1 MTTNCEWSQ
10 RDEKIQSY
18 NFLQI
23 ARQVEALKMT
33 TFFKKFASQTHIS
46 CAPCDT
52 TLCKRQNRHLWLP
65 HTRLTDDFWLLTKK
79 IQISS
84 SKNGDFNGA
93 TPSVYLFTWFLVYSL
108 YKHYKNK
115 YISVSTSKTQPPLFA
130 SQDGERDRRTTG
142 NEIVND
148 RWHRKRFRKICKRSV
163 RQ

>member
-1 MTTNCEWSQ
+1 
-10 RDEKIQSY
+10 
-18 NFLQI
+18 
-23 ARQVEALKMT
+23 MT

-46 CAPCDT
+46 CAPSDT

-65 HTRLTDDFWLLTKK
+65 HTRLTDDFWRLTKK

-130 SQDGERDRRTTG
+130 SQDGEFHRVHIKKLHCDIQHASSGWKILWQSCNAKNKDLNSKLETKNQDWPTTKW
-142 NEIVND
+142 VD
-148 RWHRKRFRKICKRSV
+148 WPS
-163 RQ
+163 